1 MRPVDPP
8 PGPGAGAASVQALVL
23 GEAGRGAA
31 VEWVAEEV
39 PVALAV
45 NGISHAV
52 MLATP
57 LDLEDFALGFLLSEG
72 LIDTPADLLDVEVL
86 EEAAGMTLDLRV
98 TQRCLHRFKE
108 ARRSLAGRTGCGIC
122 GTESLQHA
130 VRPVARPVAAVQ
142 VAASAIARA
151 MRELGPQ
158 QRLQQATGATHA
170 AAWCGLDGAVRTVRE
185 DVGRHNALD
194 KLVGAMAAA
203 HADPAQGFIAVTSRA
218 SYEMVHKTATA
229 GVGLLAA
236 ISAPTRLAV
245 ATAEAA
251 GLALVGFARGD
262 HAVVYTHADRVL
274 QAPFAD

>member
-8 PGPGAGAASVQALVL
+8 PGPGAGAACVQALVL
-23 GEAGRGAA
+23 GEGGGGATA
-31 VEWVAEEV
+31 EWVAEEV

-86 EEAAGMTLDLRV
+86 EEAPGITLALQV

-108 ARRSLAGRTGCGIC
+108 VRRSLAGRTGCGIC

-130 VRPVARPVAAVQ
+130 VRPVTRAVAPVQ
-142 VAASAIARA
+142 VQASAIARA
-151 MRELGPQ
+151 MQ
-158 QRLQQATGATHA
+158 QLAQHQTLQQATGATHA
-170 AAWCGLDGAVRTVRE
+170 AAWCALDGTVHSVRE

-194 KLVGAMAAA
+194 KLVGAMSAAR
-203 HADPAQGFIAVTSRA
+203 ADAAQGFIAVTSRA

-245 ATAEAA
+245 ATADAA

-262 HAVVYTHADRVL
+262 HAVVYTYAERVL
-274 QAPFAD
+274 QAPATP

>member
-1 MRPVDPP
+1 MQPVDPP
-8 PGPGAGAASVQALVL
+8 PEPGAGAASVPALVL
-23 GEAGRGAA
+23 GAAGRGAA

-72 LIDTPADLLDVEVL
+72 LVDTPADLLDVEVL
-86 EEAAGMTLDLRV
+86 EALVGITLALQV

-108 ARRSLAGRTGCGIC
+108 VRRSLAGRTGCGIC

-130 VRPVARPVAAVQ
+130 VRPVTRPVAPVR

-151 MRELGPQ
+151 MRDLGPH
-158 QRLQQATGATHA
+158 QRLLQATGATHA
-170 AAWCGLDGAVRTVRE
+170 AAWCNLDGAVQAVRE

-194 KLVGAMAAA
+194 KLVGALASART
-203 HADPAQGFIAVTSRA
+203 DTAQGFIAVTSRA

-245 ATAEAA
+245 ATADAA

-262 HAVVYTHADRVL
+262 HAVVYTHAERVL
-274 QAPFAD
+274 HAPAAD